1 MTKPGLSIVL
11 PTYNEKD
18 NIKILIPQIEKTF
31 KHINHEI
38 IVVDDSSPDGT
49 AWVSEELNKKYGNI
63 RVIVRE
69 KREGIGAA
77 IREGYNNAINSIIIS
92 SDSDLSFTPSDMYRL
107 YEKIQEGYDLV
118 LGNRHSKDSFYE
130 STTLKVEIKRW
141 ISKNGNRIIQLI
153 TDIKIND
160 FSANFRAIRKNIW
173 EQISTREKTNTLLL
187 EMILKCKY
195 GGLRVTEIPVTFKD
209 RIHGESK
216 LNLGA
221 EAPKFLI
228 KMFIYVLKYR
238 FTGYKLIIN
247 NVR

>member
-1 MTKPGLSIVL
+1 VTKPSLSIVL
-11 PTYNEKD
+11 PTYNEKY
-18 NIKILIPQIEKTF
+18 NIKILIPQIEKAF

-38 IVVDDSSPDGT
+38 IVVDDSSPDRT
-49 AWVSEELNKKYGNI
+49 AWVSEKLNEKYGNI
-63 RVIVRE
+63 RVIIRE
-69 KREGIGAA
+69 KKEGIGAA
-77 IREGYNNAINSIIIS
+77 IREGYNNASNAIIIS
-92 SDSDLSFTPSDMYRL
+92 SDSDLSFTLPDMYRL

-130 STTLKVEIKRW
+130 STTLKIKIKGW
-141 ISKNGNRIIQLI
+141 ISKNGNRILRLI
-153 TDIKIND
+153 TGIKIND
-160 FSANFRAIRKNIW
+160 FSANFRAIRKDVW
-173 EQISTREKTNTLLL
+173 KQINTKEKTNTLLL

-238 FTGYKLIIN
+238 FTGYKLTC
-247 NVR
+247 